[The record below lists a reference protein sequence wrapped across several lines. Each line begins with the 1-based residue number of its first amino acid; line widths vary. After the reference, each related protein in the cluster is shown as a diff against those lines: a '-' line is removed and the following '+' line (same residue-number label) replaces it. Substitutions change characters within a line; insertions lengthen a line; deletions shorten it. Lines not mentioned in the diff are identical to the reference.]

1 MLANEKQKSLNERFE
16 QVRMLLSQA
25 KEKNT
30 SKEEASQTPNSSLLR
45 RRRTFSTPSS
55 LRLDFEALSPSG
67 SLRFVSFIGLR
78 FALSSY

>member
-1 MLANEKQKSLNERFE
+1 MGLFGLLLFVGLRFT
-16 QVRMLLSQA
+16 L
-25 KEKNT
+25 
-30 SKEEASQTPNSSLLR
+30 
-45 RRRTFSTPSS
+45 SS